1 MTGRRRF
8 LAALAAGAAAT
19 TFPAA
24 LRAQSRKP
32 LAIGYVPSTLFAP
45 IYVAVAKGYL
55 RDAGFEPALSPIVA
69 GSDAMAL
76 AAQGQIDLVGAA
88 LSAAFFNAVQR
99 GLDVKYVASTG
110 YQPRSGYP
118 SALMVREDLY
128 AGGVRAPG
136 ALRGKNVGWNGG
148 AGAASAYYVARV
160 LRPAGLRIA
169 DVQAVNIAA
178 PDQQVALERRA
189 VDALFTSAPF
199 TELFARKKLAR
210 IIGTLPAGIAGS
222 GIFFGPGL
230 LHDAGEARAVMSA
243 LRKASG
249 EIAGSGYFT
258 PENLAAYVTYT
269 KQPLDVIKSSPRYD
283 FKPDMR
289 VDEATLDD
297 MQREFL
303 ADGTLTYGAP
313 LPDGRLVA
321 HF

>member
-1 MTGRRRF
+1 MTSRPRF
-8 LAALAAGAAAT
+8 LAALAAGAATSA
-19 TFPAA
+19 FPTAI
-24 LRAQSRKP
+24 RAQSRKP

-45 IYVAVAKGYL
+45 IYVATAKGYL
-55 RDAGFEPALSPIVA
+55 REAGFEPNLSPIVA

-76 AAQGQIDLVGAA
+76 TAQGQIDLVGAA

-99 GLDVKYVASTG
+99 GLEVKYVASTG
-110 YQPRSGYP
+110 YQPRNGYP

-128 AGGVRAPG
+128 AGGLRALG
-136 ALRGKNVGWNGG
+136 GLRGKNVGWNGG

-160 LRPAGLRIA
+160 LRPAGLKIG

-178 PDQQVALERRA
+178 PDQQVALERKA
-189 VDALFTSAPF
+189 VDALFTAAPF
-199 TELFARKKLAR
+199 TELFAQKKLAR

-222 GIFFGPGL
+222 GVFFGPSL
-230 LHDAGEARAVMSA
+230 LRDAGAARAAIGA
-243 LRKASG
+243 LRKASA
-249 EIAGSGYFT
+249 EIAGAGYFA

-283 FKPDMR
+283 FRPDMR
-289 VDEATLDD
+289 IDLATLAD

-313 LPDGRLVA
+313 LPDAQLTAR
-321 HF
+321 F

>member
-1 MTGRRRF
+1 MILRPRF
-8 LAALAAGAAAT
+8 LTALAAGAAAT
-19 TFPAA
+19 AFPSAIF
-24 LRAQSRKP
+24 AQSRKP

-45 IYVAVAKGYL
+45 IYVAVTKGYL
-55 RDAGFEPALSPIVA
+55 REAGFEPNLSPIVA

-88 LSAAFFNAVQR
+88 LSAAFFNAIQR
-99 GLDVKYVASTG
+99 GLEVKYVASTG
-110 YQPRSGYP
+110 YQPRKGYP

-128 AGGVRAPG
+128 AGGLHALG
-136 ALRGKNVGWNGG
+136 SLRGKNIGWNGG

-160 LRPAGLRIA
+160 LRPAGLRIG

-178 PDQQVALERRA
+178 PDQQVALERKA
-189 VDALFTSAPF
+189 VDAIFTSAPF
-199 TELFARKKLAR
+199 TELFAQKRLAR
-210 IIGTLPAGIAGS
+210 VIGTLPAGMAGS
-222 GIFFGPGL
+222 GVFFGPSL
-230 LHDAGEARAVMSA
+230 LRDAGAARAVMSA
-243 LRKASG
+243 LRKASA
-249 EIAGSGYFT
+249 EISGQGYYT

-289 VDEATLDD
+289 IDVATLAD

-313 LPDGRLVA
+313 LDEGRLIA
-321 HF
+321 RF